1 MVDAGLRARLTCVD
15 PKSLDARFAGREFD
29 AALLAELPPSVDPC
43 GERGE
48 FHTFAYDGPMFRS
61 PGADPRGEVVTRD
74 GFVFADLLPSRGRRM
89 TAATSTAAPARRI
102 VSLLASGTELVAALG
117 LGERLVGRSHEC
129 DHPAWV
135 KRLPALSRPAF
146 DFHGTSAEIDARV
159 RERLHAGL
167 PLYEVDEA
175 RAGGARARHHHH
187 PDPLRGLR
195 RQPRRPGARRQRA
208 KLERHQVVALATG
221 TVDGI
226 LEGFARVAEVLG
238 AAEAGR
244 ALVADIRAR
253 LAAVAALTRPLRRPR
268 VACLEWIEPLFE
280 MGNWGPEIVE
290 IAGGQ
295 SLLSAPGA
303 HSTTLPFEA
312 LRDADPEIIVVAP
325 CGFDLTRTLAEL
337 PALTDRPGLARA
349 GRRPRRARLRRRR
362 QLLLQPLG
370 ADAVRHA
377 RDPRGDAAP
386 RTFPAPARRDDLVP
400 APDGPSDRASD
411 GVDTELTIRC
421 WFRRPVRAM
430 SDP

>member
-1 MVDAGLRARLTCVD
+1 V
-15 PKSLDARFAGREFD
+15 
-29 AALLAELPPSVDPC
+29 
-43 GERGE
+43 
-48 FHTFAYDGPMFRS
+48 
-61 PGADPRGEVVTRD
+61 
-74 GFVFADLLPSRGRRM
+74 
-89 TAATSTAAPARRI
+89 TAASPAATPAGRI

-159 RERLHAGL
+159 RQRLHAGL

-175 RAGGARARHHHH
+175 QLAALA
-187 PDPLRGLR
+187 PDIIITQTHCEVCAVSPADLAHGV
-195 RQPRRPGARRQRA
+195 AA

-226 LEGFARVAEVLG
+226 LEGFAHVAEVLG

-244 ALVADIRAR
+244 ALVADLRAR
-253 LAAVAALTRPLRRPR
+253 LAAVSALTRSLRRPR

-312 LRDADPEIIVVAP
+312 LAKADPEIIIVAP

-337 PALTDRPGLARA
+337 PALTNRPGWRELTAVRA
-349 GRRPRRARLRRRR
+349 GRAFAADGNFYFNRSGPMLFETPEILAEMLHPDQFPPRHEGTIWRRL
-362 QLLLQPLG
+362 PTPG
-370 ADAVRHA
+370 
-377 RDPRGDAAP
+377 
-386 RTFPAPARRDDLVP
+386 
-400 APDGPSDRASD
+400 
-411 GVDTELTIRC
+411 
-421 WFRRPVRAM
+421 
-430 SDP
+430 